1 MKKKQSVPE
10 EPAEVRLENLVKF
23 GFPIAQKRAVLLS
36 DARVLLACLQFAIYV
51 ALEPL
56 SELTCFIHSV
66 LGEYW

>member
-10 EPAEVRLENLVKF
+10 EAAEVTLENLVKF

-51 ALEPL
+51 ALESL

-66 LGEYW
+66 LGEY

>member
-10 EPAEVRLENLVKF
+10 EAAEVTLENLVKF

-51 ALEPL
+51 ALESL